1 MRKTTVIL
9 LSSLFIPLG
18 ASAERATYDT
28 VTNIYTVPFVRIDN
42 ATFTDVKMS
51 CDPNNGYTCVL
62 LNAQSQTC
70 ASGTYFNGD
79 NGYSIR
85 TSLEQDGI
93 QFGGIQSGGINP
105 QSSLP
110 FEASWISSP
119 KDKNPYL
126 TNFDF
131 TQFEDNQAYGV
142 IGGSG
147 YTGFN
152 EGDLIH
158 VTIDSDAY
166 IITKVSD
173 DTSLT
178 FTKGNNS
185 KSGNDCASSS
195 DDYRGYKPGVNISSL
210 HNVNIVD
217 TSSGSIQ
224 TGTAQSNNK
233 FDASWN
239 GDDKVMGRYN
249 SATVTNKSFTYG
261 LFLPTDK
268 MFMTDIGN
276 GISITT
282 FDAESGKVKS
292 TAVFM
297 QMP

>member
-1 MRKTTVIL
+1 MRKTTIIL
-9 LSSLFIPLG
+9 LSILFIPLG

-28 VTNIYTVPFVRIDN
+28 ITNIYTVPFVRIDN

-70 ASGTYFNGD
+70 ASGTYFNGK

-93 QFGGIQSGGINP
+93 QFGGIQSGGIEP
-105 QSSLP
+105 QSSLR

-126 TNFDF
+126 GNFDL

-142 IGGSG
+142 IGRSA
-147 YTGFN
+147 YSGFN

-158 VTIDSDAY
+158 VTVDSEAY

-178 FTKGNNS
+178 FTKSNNS
-185 KSGNDCASSS
+185 KTSNDCASSS
-195 DDYRGYKPGVNISSL
+195 DNYRGLNPGVNIDML
-210 HNVNIVD
+210 YNVNIVD

-224 TGTAQSNNK
+224 IGTASTNDR
-233 FDASWN
+233 FDASGS

-249 SATVTNKSFTYG
+249 SATVTDKSFTFD

-276 GISITT
+276 GISVTT

-297 QMP
+297 QIP